1 MSTIE
6 VGGDLE
12 LHRHEGIRRQFWGI
26 DGREVA
32 PPVEGARFDVAF
44 EGTATGQKRELITS
58 ESARMAALSL
68 TFMKR
73 SGRRMGGIADV
84 RVNMTLFASSKRY
97 TWVNQLQV
105 WGIGTLDLA
114 KQVIEVAAYSA

>member
-1 MSTIE
+1 
-6 VGGDLE
+6 
-12 LHRHEGIRRQFWGI
+12 
-26 DGREVA
+26 
-32 PPVEGARFDVAF
+32 
-44 EGTATGQKRELITS
+44 
-58 ESARMAALSL
+58 MAALSL
-68 TFMKR
+68 HIHETIRTMKR